1 MSLRERD
8 RLTMFRQVEAHQITL
23 VEAADRLSLSYR
35 QARRLWKRYREVGDG
50 GLVHGLRGRSSNN
63 QALADDRRDRAV
75 ELYRER
81 YQGFGPTLAAEQL
94 AERDGVLVDHETL
107 RGWLVGAGLWKVK
120 RQPRRSHRRR
130 PRKACFGEL
139 VQLDGSDHHWF
150 GPDVPR
156 CVLMVMI
163 DDATGRVLARFFE
176 AETTVASMSIFREW
190 ALKHGLPG
198 ALYPDRHSIY
208 RRNDKEA
215 DELEHRTGKRP
226 LTRFGEAM
234 LDLEV
239 QLICAHSPQAKGRV
253 ERANQTFQDR
263 LVKLLALEWITD
275 MDQANAYLD
284 ETYLPSHNAK
294 FAVQAEQAE
303 DRHRSVR
310 AEVLDAALC
319 PVRDRRVV
327 DKTPGGGCVSWRGR
341 RLELMGKDAG
351 SRRRREV
358 VVRERLDGRVE
369 LTTLDGSRVLSSRE
383 VVEPPKAPSSE
394 ASQAPEA
401 SAKPTLVER
410 VAGQSGPKKPAKNHP
425 WRSPLVGVGSV
436 AARCAHLHCA
446 DPHEPPTQ
454 GTLLLG

>member
-1 MSLRERD
+1 MQTLLMSLRERD

-163 DDATGRVLARFFE
+163 DDATGRVL
-176 AETTVASMSIFREW
+176 
-190 ALKHGLPG
+190 
-198 ALYPDRHSIY
+198 
-208 RRNDKEA
+208 
-215 DELEHRTGKRP
+215 
-226 LTRFGEAM
+226 
-234 LDLEV
+234 
-239 QLICAHSPQAKGRV
+239 
-253 ERANQTFQDR
+253 
-263 LVKLLALEWITD
+263 
-275 MDQANAYLD
+275 
-284 ETYLPSHNAK
+284 
-294 FAVQAEQAE
+294 
-303 DRHRSVR
+303 
-310 AEVLDAALC
+310 
-319 PVRDRRVV
+319 

-401 SAKPTLVER
+401 SAKPPLVER

-436 AARCAHLHCA
+436 AARCAHLHYA